1 MEGTEQGRERTK
13 RPVRN
18 RLERCA
24 VRQGL
29 FKSDPNGAHMPLKN
43 SPYYRGNHMNSIFKL
58 NEKLENLPSI
68 LSIEDEL
75 FFINRLQKLPIEEI
89 IKNEEI
95 FKRIISAIQDS
106 HQDNGIFEITDE
118 NINIFFEFVIWI
130 RNLKK
135 LYHLDFEKYID
146 GLDTNFD
153 GSQQI

>member
-1 MEGTEQGRERTK
+1 
-13 RPVRN
+13 
-18 RLERCA
+18 
-24 VRQGL
+24 
-29 FKSDPNGAHMPLKN
+29 
-43 SPYYRGNHMNSIFKL
+43 MNSIFKL

-89 IKNEEI
+89 IKNKEI
-95 FKRIISAIQDS
+95 FKRIISTIQDS

-135 LYHLDFEKYID
+135 LYNLDLEKYTD

-153 GSQQI
+153 GSQKI

>member
-130 RNLKK
+130 RNIKK
-135 LYHLDFEKYID
+135 LYNLDLEKYTD

>member
-1 MEGTEQGRERTK
+1 
-13 RPVRN
+13 
-18 RLERCA
+18 
-24 VRQGL
+24 
-29 FKSDPNGAHMPLKN
+29 
-43 SPYYRGNHMNSIFKL
+43 MNTIFKL

-75 FFINRLQKLPIEEI
+75 FFIDRLQTLPIDEI
-89 IKNEEI
+89 RENKEI
-95 FKRIISAIQDS
+95 FKRIISAIQES

-118 NINIFFEFVIWI
+118 NIKIFFEFVIWI